1 MLRLRTASL
10 GAAVAILAVACSTK
24 PADNAATADSVSA
37 TTGAAAAPTDTA
49 RAAPSPAAASADT
62 TARSAAAAPAPA
74 TARAT
79 KVAPATTS
87 GAADST
93 RKAKSTSTAKPATTT
108 AKAAAAAKPAAAT
121 PSATAAPTSAAP
133 TTAAPATAAPAAAE
147 AQAGSVKVNRFMS
160 YDAAAKRVNL
170 EIIAAFNSQQGGF
183 NFNGGSNGAHT
194 ITVPAGWQVQMHVKN
209 VDAIPH
215 SAIIIADQRPLPNA
229 PDTPAIP
236 RAYTSHVNDGLQPQT
251 GADDLSFRASKPG
264 NYLIYC
270 GVPGH
275 GPSGMFI
282 KFVVSESATVPSY
295 QM

>member
-10 GAAVAILAVACSTK
+10 GAAVAILAVACSSK

-37 TTGAAAAPTDTA
+37 ATGATAAPTDTA
-49 RAAPSPAAASADT
+49 IPAPLPAATSADT
-62 TARSAAAAPAPA
+62 TARTAAAAPTTATPPVAKAATTTTPSTGAKRAAAATTARPA
-74 TARAT
+74 TA
-79 KVAPATTS
+79 
-87 GAADST
+87 
-93 RKAKSTSTAKPATTT
+93 TAKPATT
-108 AKAAAAAKPAAAT
+108 AKPAAA
-121 PSATAAPTSAAP
+121 AAPSTTAAP
-133 TTAAPATAAPAAAE
+133 TTAAPAAVAPAAAE
-147 AQAGSVKVNRFMS
+147 AQTGSVKVNRFMS

-264 NYLIYC
+264 SYLIYC